1 MTPCS
6 SLILS
11 SLWWIDNCC
20 LPAAP
25 SISIY
30 VSWGV
35 CVVLKIALIGAYF
48 CVCVCSRA
56 RPHAHVKRL
65 LSPTF
70 TGYNQSLMWETGG
83 NWKAWLLYF
92 SGHLCICVSVTHSEW
107 YRLKAFILQVQ
118 ISLYCCHHILAV
130 LTPDTYRLGHILPGG
145 GVQDL
150 VSLKQESTWE
160 CLIIWPQAIDNF
172 LTSLLNVYSTVNVY
186 EEHLHLNVW
195 TLVGW
200 T

>member
-118 ISLYCCHHILAV
+118 ISLYFGSFNTRYIQIRSH
-130 LTPDTYRLGHILPGG
+130 PSRWGRPRF
-145 GVQDL
+145 GVVKTGVHMRMFDH
-150 VSLKQESTWE
+150 
-160 CLIIWPQAIDNF
+160 
-172 LTSLLNVYSTVNVY
+172 LTSSYWQFFNEPLKCI
-186 EEHLHLNVW
+186 LHC
-195 TLVGW
+195 
-200 T
+200 